1 MLQGCR
7 YYNVQISY
15 INGSIEVRKQSP
27 GVIKAFSLTSRVK
40 ERNQSPG
47 VIKVFRM
54 SSCALF
60 SLPSREKVQK
70 QSPGVM
76 KVFRMSSYTY
86 FPHMLF
92 KSTKERERER
102 CKPWDHF
109 QPLYSPYIPSTLNS
123 YNFLFKRG
131 YFWA

>member
-27 GVIKAFSLTSRVK
+27 GVIKVFSLTSRVK

-47 VIKVFRM
+47 VIKVFQM

-70 QSPGVM
+70 QSPGVAILISPTCCL
-76 KVFRMSSYTY
+76 KVQKR
-86 FPHMLF
+86 
-92 KSTKERERER
+92 ERERER
-102 CKPWDHF
+102 ERDVNHF

-123 YNFLFKRG
+123 YNFFI
-131 YFWA
+131 